1 MSANSYWIDDRLRSQ
16 RVATRTLPNFVPA
29 RDISRNIVG
38 TRTEV
43 RRRGGIIPSWVA
55 FGIIIL
61 ASSALCLSVMMRTV
75 AEAGSAATT
84 YEKMSSEVQKLREVN
99 TNLEQEVRRLNTDS
113 RAIETAARLRL
124 NMVRTNE
131 IVLPAE

>member
-43 RRRGGIIPSWVA
+43 RRRGGIIPSWVV
-55 FGIIIL
+55 FSIIIL
-61 ASSALCLSVMMRTV
+61 ATSGLCLSVIMRTV

-84 YEKMSSEVQKLREVN
+84 YEKMSSEVQKLREVTRISN
-99 TNLEQEVRRLNTDS
+99 RKYAVSTQIPERLK
-113 RAIETAARLRL
+113 
-124 NMVRTNE
+124 
-131 IVLPAE
+131 LPHGCG

>member
-16 RVATRTLPNFVPA
+16 RVATRTLPNLVPG
-29 RDISRNIVG
+29 REISRNIVG

-43 RRRGGIIPSWVA
+43 RRRGGIIPSWVV

-61 ASSALCLSVMMRTV
+61 ATSALCLSVMIRSV

-84 YEKMSSEVQKLREVN
+84 YEKMSSDVQKLREVN

-124 NMVRTNE
+124 NMVRANE

>member
-16 RVATRTLPNFVPA
+16 RVATRTLPNLGPA

-43 RRRGGIIPSWVA
+43 RRRGGIIPSWVV

-61 ASSALCLSVMMRTV
+61 GTSALCVNVTIRSV
-75 AEAGSAATT
+75 AEAGSAATN
-84 YEKMSSEVQKLREVN
+84 YEKMSSDVQKLREVN

-124 NMVRTNE
+124 NMVRANE

>member
-1 MSANSYWIDDRLRSQ
+1 MEDRLRSQ
-16 RVATRTLPNFVPA
+16 RVATRSLPHLGPA

-38 TRTEV
+38 TRPEV
-43 RRRGGIIPSWVA
+43 RRRGGIIPSWVV

-61 ASSALCLSVMMRTV
+61 GTAALCVSVTIRSI
-75 AEAGSAATT
+75 AEAGSAATN
-84 YEKMSSEVQKLREVN
+84 YEKMSSDVQKLREVN

-124 NMVRTNE
+124 DMQRANE
-131 IVLPAE
+131 IV

>member
-1 MSANSYWIDDRLRSQ
+1 
-16 RVATRTLPNFVPA
+16 
-29 RDISRNIVG
+29 
-38 TRTEV
+38 
-43 RRRGGIIPSWVA
+43 
-55 FGIIIL
+55 
-61 ASSALCLSVMMRTV
+61 MRTV